1 MEQILYNL
9 IYNASQH
16 TPKGASIKIEVAY
29 EVDADYDYH
38 IDLIKKCLITI
49 TDDGHGFPMEEI
61 DKAFDKFYR
70 LQHSKTGGTGLGLS
84 IVKGFVEA
92 QHGTINLSNAEGGG
106 AIFQMVFSVD
116 ALPTNTVENE

>member
-1 MEQILYNL
+1 M
-9 IYNASQH
+9 
-16 TPKGASIKIEVAY
+16 
-29 EVDADYDYH
+29 
-38 IDLIKKCLITI
+38 
-49 TDDGHGFPMEEI
+49 
-61 DKAFDKFYR
+61 
-70 LQHSKTGGTGLGLS
+70 QHSKTGGTGLGLS